1 MPYLSVDLPCEAKPH
16 VWLVPIIPSHLF
28 ISVCP
33 FSLLSALFMRTWG
46 VDALTAC
53 NPPLH
58 YKNRVNLM
66 KFRASANPSFP
77 KLTWVADVHQ
87 SGGLVTILHGRA
99 VEVRA
104 DFFSSKAY
112 GMVPSRKASSLIA
125 SACSELGD
133 RQYGWGSI
141 RYKRLDR

>member
-1 MPYLSVDLPCEAKPH
+1 
-16 VWLVPIIPSHLF
+16 
-28 ISVCP
+28 
-33 FSLLSALFMRTWG
+33 MRTWG

-87 SGGLVTILHGRA
+87 SGGLVTLLHGRA
-99 VEVRA
+99 VEVRP
-104 DFFSSKAY
+104 DFFIEGVWNGPFEKCEFAD
-112 GMVPSRKASSLIA
+112 
-125 SACSELGD
+125 SECVF
-133 RQYGWGSI
+133 
-141 RYKRLDR
+141 